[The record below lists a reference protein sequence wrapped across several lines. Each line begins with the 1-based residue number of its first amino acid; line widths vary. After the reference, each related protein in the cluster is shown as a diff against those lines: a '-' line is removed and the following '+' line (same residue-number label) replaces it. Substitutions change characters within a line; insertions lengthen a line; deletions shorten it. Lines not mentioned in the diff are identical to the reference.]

1 MLAMAL
7 SHSLVLMV
15 GLTVVLLSERARGA
29 NPQRRGGR
37 PLEAWVL
44 AGFAA
49 VAAVA
54 VPFW

>member
-1 MLAMAL
+1 MIAMAL
-7 SHSLVLMV
+7 SQSLVLMV
-15 GLTVVLLSERARGA
+15 GLTVVLLTERTRGA

-49 VAAVA
+49 AALVVALT
-54 VPFW
+54 